1 MRWLRGFC
9 TPLVVAVVAS
19 ACAAPARSPAAESGK
34 LLPPERAEAIARKA
48 ALVVRDALAR
58 EDFAAVAAHVNERVC
73 LQAQK
78 GGRCRWMSKAE
89 LGTCKTR
96 KTREEWQVDTGADD
110 YPRLTCLEAF
120 RQTFF
125 SNPGLIVAQPTFNR
139 FRPRADNNAS
149 SVISDEVP
157 GDIYVELFADEAEV
171 GDQWYAWQ
179 SLWLV
184 FQSQGDTVQL
194 VAIQSHYWGI

>member
-1 MRWLRGFC
+1 MRWLLGFC
-9 TPLVVAVVAS
+9 TSLVVALVAS
-19 ACAAPARSPAAESGK
+19 ACAAPARSPAPESGK

-48 ALVVRDALAR
+48 ALVIRDALAR

-78 GGRCRWMSKAE
+78 GGPCRWMAKAE

-125 SNPGLIVAQPTFNR
+125 SNPGLIVAQPTFNL

-184 FQSQGDTVQL
+184 FQSQGDAVQL

>member
-1 MRWLRGFC
+1 MRWLRPFC
-9 TPLVVAVVAS
+9 TSLVVALLAS
-19 ACAAPARSPAAESGK
+19 ACTAPARSPAPKSGQ
-34 LLPPERAEAIARKA
+34 LLPPARAEAVARQA
-48 ALVVRDALAR
+48 ALVIRDALAH
-58 EDFAAVAAHVNERVC
+58 EDYAAVAAYVSERVC
-73 LQAQK
+73 LEAQK
-78 GGRCRWMSKAE
+78 GGRCRWMAKAE

-96 KTREEWQVDTGADD
+96 EAREEWQVDTGADD

-120 RQTFF
+120 RRTFF

-171 GDQWYAWQ
+171 GDRWYPWQ

>member
-1 MRWLRGFC
+1 MRGWLGFC
-9 TPLVVAVVAS
+9 SSLVVALVAT
-19 ACAAPARSPAAESGK
+19 ACTAPARSPASESGP
-34 LLPPERAEAIARKA
+34 LLAPERAETIARKA
-48 ALVVRDALAR
+48 ALVIRDGLAR
-58 EDFAAVAAHVNERVC
+58 EDFATVAAYVTERVC

-78 GGRCRWMSKAE
+78 GGRCRWMSKAD
-89 LGTCKTR
+89 LRTCTTR

-125 SNPGLIVAQPTFNR
+125 SNPGLIVVQPTFNL

-149 SVISDEVP
+149 SVISDEAP

-171 GDQWYAWQ
+171 GNQWYPWQ

-184 FQSQGDTVQL
+184 FQSQGDKVQL
-194 VAIQSHYWGI
+194 VALQSHYWGI